1 MFNKEEPMTETI
13 TCKKCGDE
21 AQPYARGKCQKC
33 WRADYNRRWMRDK
46 RKRQKEAAAMNK

>member
-1 MFNKEEPMTETI
+1 MFNKEEPMTDTI

-21 AQPYARGKCQKC
+21 AQHYARGKCQKC

-46 RKRQKEAAAMNK
+46 RKRQKEEAAKS